1 MSEVSWIPDG
11 TMIVSDSDAKP
22 SNCGTHKVKVN
33 VFKLNS
39 TMVFFFWNLFFLP
52 RGKRNEPAG
61 GGNVCPR
68 KSATLPVDVVCLSL
82 QIVTL

>member
-33 VFKLNS
+33 LFKLNS
-39 TMVFFFWNLFFLP
+39 TMVFSFVFFGTFFSS
-52 RGKRNEPAG
+52 REENTMNQQG
-61 GGNVCPR
+61 GEIT
-68 KSATLPVDVVCLSL
+68 S
-82 QIVTL
+82 